1 MELSEETRK
10 DVTEFQN
17 AQQQLQMVLMQKQQI
32 QLQLAEMQKVGDELS
47 KAAGD
52 AKFFKSIGNVLVPK
66 SKDELLN
73 DLASEKETL
82 ELRQTVMGKQEEK
95 LSSRLL
101 ELQDKLR
108 KAEKGFS
115 LGSGEGASAKPPR
128 R

>member
-1 MELSEETRK
+1 MEMSDETRK
-10 DVTEFQN
+10 DVNEFQN

-32 QLQLAEMQKVGDELS
+32 QLQLAEMSKVGDELG

-52 AKFFKSIGNVLVPK
+52 AKFFKSVGNVLVPK
-66 SKDELLN
+66 SKDELQK

-82 ELRQTVMGKQEEK
+82 ELRAGMLAKQEEK

-115 LGSGEGASAKPPR
+115 LGGDGASPKPPSR